1 MNLHWCESFD
11 GWPSHLRI
19 GSEWRQRDEDDEME
33 RDYAKYRA
41 ILWAAHRQD
50 WDIERARRESLS
62 FTNWLRKLA
71 GQVPLE
77 PPL

>member
-1 MNLHWCESFD
+1 MSERWGYVLF
-11 GWPSHLRI
+11 PTHLAI
-19 GSEWRQRDEDDEME
+19 DQQWEQQDADDRLE

-41 ILWAAHRQD
+41 ILWAAHRED
-50 WDIERARRESLS
+50 WDIERARRESLQ
-62 FTNWLRKLA
+62 FTNWLRKIA